1 MSVYNLE
8 RKEGPVTFDSAKPL
22 VVEIGLGCY
31 FWLALCTL
39 LSGALYP
46 ALEVG
51 TACQIPLTLSCDA
64 GLLLGFAGCLAVAQS
79 GGRTFGASSLAGTDR
94 TSGAVVLPFLLACTT
109 SASIL
114 LRAGMLF
121 EDAAVPMIAGDVL
134 LGASLAAAGYLW
146 WLAFSGEPPRGAF
159 LRLVRALLSASIAF
173 VALSLMPRGILL
185 LCACLVAPV
194 AMGLGLAAQL
204 PETKASSSKAHP
216 GTGEDKT
223 PLAADVLRSA
233 EVKSA
238 LNADAAST
246 GAEAERPAPLP
257 RVLSA
262 SIVISVFV
270 ADLLLSLFPVS
281 LFSEASPL
289 FAPLTGDPA
298 AAVLGNLTEP
308 AFIAALLIALFSVA
322 ALLLEERGRLRL
334 PLVCSVG
341 FFAVAV
347 GFVTF
352 PYHLPGG
359 APIGIAEAGR
369 VIILVFIIMA
379 LLRYYQG
386 CPPQAWL
393 IPLARLACL
402 CALAMAVADVLVMT
416 LYLNPALDLFD
427 FTNRTIFG
435 GVGVLVL
442 VALLLGPMP
451 HVYEVVRRGACHS
464 EAAGNNA
471 ENTDEGAESAA
482 AVSLQRE
489 ELAEAH
495 LDAFASTHRLSPRE
509 REILGLISKG
519 RDVPYIEQ
527 ELVLSKSTV
536 KTHIRHIYE
545 KCEVSSR
552 QALIDL
558 LQSHPGD

>member
-1 MSVYNLE
+1 MTLE
-8 RKEGPVTFDSAKPL
+8 SAKPL
-22 VVEIGLGCY
+22 SADIGLGCY
-31 FWLALCTL
+31 FWLALCAL

-46 ALEVG
+46 TLEVG

-64 GLLLGFAGCLAVAQS
+64 GLLLGFTGCLAVAQS

-146 WLAFSGEPPRGAF
+146 WLAFSGEPPRDAF
-159 LRLVRALLSASIAF
+159 LRLVRALLGASIAF

-204 PETKASSSKAHP
+204 PETQASSSKAHP

-223 PLAADVLRSA
+223 PPLAADVLRSA

-298 AAVLGNLTEP
+298 AASLGNLTEP
-308 AFIAALLIALFSVA
+308 AFIAALLIALFSGI
-322 ALLLEERGRLRL
+322 ALLLEERERLKL

-352 PYHLPGG
+352 PYHFPGG
-359 APIGIAEAGR
+359 APIGVAEAGR
-369 VIILVFIIMA
+369 IVILVFIIMA

-386 CPPQAWL
+386 CPPRAWL
-393 IPLARLACL
+393 VPLARLACL

-451 HVYEVVRRGACHS
+451 HVYEVVRRGAYRS
-464 EAAGNNA
+464 EVAGSDVG
-471 ENTDEGAESAA
+471 NTGEGAESATPA
-482 AVSLQRE
+482 SLQRE

-558 LQSHPGD
+558 LQSHPED

>member
-1 MSVYNLE
+1 MTLE
-8 RKEGPVTFDSAKPL
+8 SAKPL
-22 VVEIGLGCY
+22 SADIGLGCY
-31 FWLALCTL
+31 FWLALCAL

-46 ALEVG
+46 TLEVG

-64 GLLLGFAGCLAVAQS
+64 GLLAGFAGCLAVARS
-79 GGRTFGASSLAGTDR
+79 NGRALEVALAGDNRSLGT
-94 TSGAVVLPFLLACTT
+94 VMLPFLLACTT
-109 SASIL
+109 SAAIL

-121 EDAAVPMIAGDVL
+121 DDATMPMILGDAL
-134 LGASLAAAGYLW
+134 LGVSLAVAGCLW
-146 WLAFSGEPPRGAF
+146 WLAFSGESPRDTLFRVA
-159 LRLVRALLSASIAF
+159 RALFSASIAF
-173 VALSLMPRGILL
+173 VALSLLPRGILL
-185 LCACLVAPV
+185 LGACLVAPV
-194 AMGLGLAAQL
+194 AMGLGLAVQL
-204 PETKASSSKAHP
+204 TESRASADDP
-216 GTGEDKT
+216 PCEGTGGRCLGAVENAT
-223 PLAADVLRSA
+223 APVRSA
-233 EVKSA
+233 P
-238 LNADAAST
+238 
-246 GAEAERPAPLP
+246 EAAPLP
-257 RVLSA
+257 RVLLL
-262 SIVISVFV
+262 SIVISMFV

-298 AAVLGNLTEP
+298 AASLGNLTEP
-308 AFIAALLIALFSVA
+308 AFIAALLIALFSAVA
-322 ALLLEERGRLRL
+322 LRLEECGRLRL

-352 PYHLPGG
+352 PYHFPGG
-359 APIGIAEAGR
+359 APIGVAEAGR
-369 VIILVFIIMA
+369 VVILVFIIMA

-386 CPPQAWL
+386 CPPRAWL
-393 IPLARLACL
+393 VPLARLACL

-451 HVYEVVRRGACHS
+451 HVYEVVRRGACRS

-471 ENTDEGAESAA
+471 ENTDEGAESATPA
-482 AVSLQRE
+482 SLQRE

-495 LDAFASTHRLSPRE
+495 LDAFASAHRLSPRE

>member
-1 MSVYNLE
+1 
-8 RKEGPVTFDSAKPL
+8 
-22 VVEIGLGCY
+22 
-31 FWLALCTL
+31 
-39 LSGALYP
+39 
-46 ALEVG
+46 
-51 TACQIPLTLSCDA
+51 
-64 GLLLGFAGCLAVAQS
+64 
-79 GGRTFGASSLAGTDR
+79 
-94 TSGAVVLPFLLACTT
+94 
-109 SASIL
+109 
-114 LRAGMLF
+114 
-121 EDAAVPMIAGDVL
+121 
-134 LGASLAAAGYLW
+134 
-146 WLAFSGEPPRGAF
+146 
-159 LRLVRALLSASIAF
+159 
-173 VALSLMPRGILL
+173 
-185 LCACLVAPV
+185 
-194 AMGLGLAAQL
+194 MGLGLAAQL

-334 PLVCSVG
+334 PARVLRGIFRRGRGVR
-341 FFAVAV
+341 
-347 GFVTF
+347 
-352 PYHLPGG
+352 HLPLPPSRRSTHRHRRSRARHHSRLHHHG
-359 APIGIAEAGR
+359 AS
-369 VIILVFIIMA
+369 A
-379 LLRYYQG
+379 LLPG
-386 CPPQAWL
+386 LPAAGVAH
-393 IPLARLACL
+393 PLARLACL

>member
-146 WLAFSGEPPRGAF
+146 WLAFSGEP
-159 LRLVRALLSASIAF
+159 
-173 VALSLMPRGILL
+173 PRGILL

>member
-46 ALEVG
+46 ALEVD

-134 LGASLAAAGYLW
+134 LG
-146 WLAFSGEPPRGAF
+146 
-159 LRLVRALLSASIAF
+159 ASIAF

-289 FAPLTGDPA
+289 FAPLIGDPA